1 MERTVFLERYIN
13 SLGNEIPADYED
25 YQSGNSMGKYCPLC
39 SEYHDRLPFM
49 QYFPYDVPFRERLVK
64 QVHLC
69 SSCTAII
76 EKNLLP
82 VLFNLVEDPTFEKTA
97 LKIQTFNNGSRFGSD
112 VASYLSHLDIVTD
125 TYAKIPLKRCYFCE
139 TILAGEKTSFVLRV
153 PMDAET
159 TIVEGSIYVC
169 KKHYQMLDL
178 TVQNNYYLTNCVECK
193 KEYFIT
199 ASEYDARVMSGSV
212 TQQHYCG
219 QCAYHKINEL
229 VPYDPLYLQEN
240 AGPIRETPMRRF
252 LSKVCFA
259 CQQTFFLDLTIDH
272 DLIRKTFFH
281 LQECLCSKCNKLRD
295 RQLME
300 FDSQT
305 LLAFKQEKEGWRYE
319 IWRRHAVGKI
329 KLALVSDFTDTS
341 LTNLVQI
348 AFHETLKSLL
358 SKQLELWND
367 EP

>member
-1 MERTVFLERYIN
+1 
-13 SLGNEIPADYED
+13 
-25 YQSGNSMGKYCPLC
+25 
-39 SEYHDRLPFM
+39 
-49 QYFPYDVPFRERLVK
+49 
-64 QVHLC
+64 
-69 SSCTAII
+69 
-76 EKNLLP
+76 
-82 VLFNLVEDPTFEKTA
+82 
-97 LKIQTFNNGSRFGSD
+97 
-112 VASYLSHLDIVTD
+112 
-125 TYAKIPLKRCYFCE
+125 
-139 TILAGEKTSFVLRV
+139 
-153 PMDAET
+153 
-159 TIVEGSIYVC
+159 
-169 KKHYQMLDL
+169 
-178 TVQNNYYLTNCVECK
+178 
-193 KEYFIT
+193 
-199 ASEYDARVMSGSV
+199 MSGSV